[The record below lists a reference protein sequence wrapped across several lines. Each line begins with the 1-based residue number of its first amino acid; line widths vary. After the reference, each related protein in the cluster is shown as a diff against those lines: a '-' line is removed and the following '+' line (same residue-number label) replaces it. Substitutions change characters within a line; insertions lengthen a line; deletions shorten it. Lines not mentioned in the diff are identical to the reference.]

1 MNVIVNPSFEE
12 GNYNGCRIFTY
23 FFEGGGASIINDPA
37 FVSDGQYALKFQ
49 ANGRR
54 LVDYCAQ
61 DISLPPGS
69 YTLSADVVPS
79 IGTIATLGVNF
90 NNGSPGATAQS
101 PISQR
106 ARLSVNFTVTDG
118 GIPITIYAVGNQS
131 RYIRSN
137 FVVDNF
143 TLVRR

>member
-1 MNVIVNPSFEE
+1 
-12 GNYNGCRIFTY
+12 
-23 FFEGGGASIINDPA
+23 
-37 FVSDGQYALKFQ
+37 
-49 ANGRR
+49 
-54 LVDYCAQ
+54 VDSCAQ
-61 DISLPPGS
+61 DISLPPGT

-90 NNGSPGATAQS
+90 NNGAPGVTSSSPSG
-101 PISQR
+101 QR
-106 ARLSVNFTVTDG
+106 AHLTVNFTVTDG
-118 GIPITIYAVGNQS
+118 STPITIFAVGNQS

>member
-1 MNVIVNPSFEE
+1 MIVNPSFEE
-12 GNYNGCRIFTY
+12 GNYSGWRIFTY
-23 FFEGGGASIINDPA
+23 FFEGGGASIVNDSTL
-37 FVSDGQYALKFQ
+37 VSDGQYALKFQ

-61 DISLPPGS
+61 DLSLPPGS

-90 NNGSPGATAQS
+90 NNGSPGATSAT
-101 PISQR
+101 PAGTR
-106 ARLSVNFTVTDG
+106 TRLSVNFTVNDG